1 MREYNPR
8 FLKLLFVQRRPP
20 HRSACYNIAK
30 RRMLME
36 TFWILFAAA
45 GVLFVVLKFALRKA
59 EEEDE

>member
-1 MREYNPR
+1 
-8 FLKLLFVQRRPP
+8 
-20 HRSACYNIAK
+20 
-30 RRMLME
+30 MLME